1 MTSNTTGMFDAQQQY
16 VDYLEVMKNAQKAL
30 ADALQSWGGAFDDV
44 VGQPAASWPPEAVA
58 PRELVETTFD
68 FAERLLAAQ
77 KQLAITLLDLSV
89 SEPA

>member
-44 VGQPAASWPPEAVA
+44 VGQPATWPPEPVA
-58 PRELVETTFD
+58 PRELVETTFG